1 MDPVLVSVAGLGAPV
16 VKFLLRA
23 SGQDTGASLVGDA
36 QEGLV
41 LLARLRGQVNDKNHA
56 VAKRIEKTV
65 AGRVRGMYQKCR
77 DQGVGTECLDGVA
90 TEVERLL
97 GRVAADESLVLEA
110 VRFPDGFADLLH
122 DLGDPI
128 RAELFEWSEPYFNE
142 IVDAVAGEY
151 IRLAP
156 WSPNFKIEALK
167 YVMGALDRI
176 EEGVD
181 EVRLGVSKGLE
192 NDQVTHGKLDVL
204 LARSDPSTTV
214 DARPGRVLFGGRPD
228 VASGFV
234 ERGEQGRLRS
244 LVIDER
250 QGRTV
255 LVGMAG
261 CGKSQLASALAQ
273 WCEEAGW
280 GVVAWVSAE
289 TKAAVK
295 SDLVELANRLG
306 IDTNDKP
313 TEDQMIRR
321 CLDHL
326 KSPALGDRLVI
337 FDNVEDF
344 EDLADLVP
352 QGAGLRV
359 VATAR
364 SREASSAWEPVEVE
378 VLPRPDSIDLVQSIM
393 GTQDEKAADAVA
405 ERLGDLPLALA
416 QAAETARNK
425 RWSLQEY
432 LVRLEAF
439 SSDRVIRRI
448 PGDSYADDVSIA
460 LLMAADSAL
469 SHLKGDSRDAARR
482 QLGALAV
489 LAESGVPTHW
499 LDPRADAD
507 KTDRDANARD
517 DTAEDAHRAL
527 TALLNASEVQQSA
540 DGGVTMVHRLQA
552 QVLRENWN
560 PEEWTEAFDA
570 AAGLLGQ
577 VNIDRLPRN
586 NAEGRR
592 RETLDLI
599 DQLRAIAAQDYSHP
613 LFEREQVRVCLHHA
627 FRHANDLGLPYEV
640 LTLRDAVSA
649 VEDILGTNQP
659 DTLSFHNNLALAY
672 QRTGHICA
680 AIAVFEDTLTQ
691 CRETLGAAHPVTL
704 ASQGHLADALRQ
716 GDRLS
721 EALILLE
728 DTLAYHRDILG
739 PTHTDTLASQT
750 NLALAYQDAGRLD
763 EAIALDKD
771 TLTIKRK
778 VLGIR
783 HPATLASQ
791 DNLALAYQAAG
802 RFNEALVLHEDA
814 LVQHRK
820 VLGPNHPDTLIS
832 AYNLATIYRMTGKL
846 DQAIPLYEDTLIR
859 RRKVLGPNHPDTL
872 ISACDLANAY
882 FRKGKLE
889 KAIPLYEDTLK
900 RRRTDLGATDPETL
914 RSQNNLAAAYR
925 AAGRLAKAIALHED
939 TLTQLRKTLGNIHP
953 DALASQYN
961 LAYTYQA
968 AGRLDDAR
976 ALFKDTLEVCE
987 EALSPGHPLT
997 ITVRENLE
1005 TLERETNP
1013 ATASSPESSEE

>member
-1 MDPVLVSVAGLGAPV
+1 MDPVLVSVAGLGASV

-23 SGQDTGASLVGDA
+23 SGRDAVAGLVGDA
-36 QEGLV
+36 QEGLG
-41 LLARLRGQVNDKNHA
+41 LLARLRGQSNDKDHA
-56 VAKRIEKTV
+56 VAKRIEKAV

-77 DQGVGTECLDGVA
+77 DQGVGTERLDGVA
-90 TEVERLL
+90 TEVEKLVD
-97 GRVAADESLVLEA
+97 RVATDESLILEA
-110 VRFPDGFADLLH
+110 VRFPDGFAALLH
-122 DLGDPI
+122 DLGEPI
-128 RAELFEWSEPYFNE
+128 RATLFEQSEPYFNE
-142 IVDAVAGEY
+142 LVDAVAGEY
-151 IRLAP
+151 VRLAP
-156 WSPNFKIEALK
+156 WSPGFQIEAFK

-181 EVRLGVSKGLE
+181 EVRVGVGKGLE

-214 DARPGRVLFGGRPD
+214 DARPGQVLFGGRPD

-234 ERGEQGRLRS
+234 ERGEQGRLHS

-280 GVVAWVSAE
+280 GVVAWVNAE

-306 IDTNDKP
+306 IDTSDRP
-313 TEDQMIRR
+313 TEKQVIGR

-337 FDNVEDF
+337 FDNVKNF

-364 SREASSAWEPVEVE
+364 NREASSAWEPVEVG
-378 VLPRPDSIDLVQSIM
+378 VLPRPDSINLVQKITGS
-393 GTQDEKAADAVA
+393 QDDGAADALA

-416 QAAETARNK
+416 QAAETTRIE
-425 RWSLQEY
+425 RWTLAECLAQLDAY
-432 LVRLEAF
+432 A
-439 SSDRVIRRI
+439 SDRVIHRT
-448 PGDSYADDVSIA
+448 PDDSYADDVSIA
-460 LLMAADSAL
+460 LLLAADSTL
-469 SHLKGDSRDAARR
+469 GRIRGSLRDTARR

-489 LAESGVPTHW
+489 LAESGVPSRW
-499 LDPRADAD
+499 LNPRADAG

-517 DTAEDAHRAL
+517 DAAEDARCAL
-527 TALLNASEVQQSA
+527 TALLNASVVQQTA
-540 DGGVTMVHRLQA
+540 DKGVTMLHRLQA

-560 PEEWTEAFDA
+560 NAEWTEAFGA
-570 AAGLLGQ
+570 AADLLSQ
-577 VNIDRLPRN
+577 VNIDKLPRKDTDR
-586 NAEGRR
+586 RR

-599 DQLRAIAAQDYSHP
+599 DQLRAIAAQDYSRP
-613 LFEREQVRVCLHHA
+613 LFDRERVRTCLHHA
-627 FRHANDLGLPYEV
+627 FRHANDLGLSYEV

-649 VEDILGTNQP
+649 VEDILGTNHP
-659 DTLSFHNNLALAY
+659 DTLSFYSNLALAY

-680 AIAVFEDTLTQ
+680 AIAMFEDTLTQ

-704 ASQGHLADALRQ
+704 ASQGNLANALRQ

-728 DTLAYHRDILG
+728 ETLAYHRDTLG
-739 PTHTDTLASQT
+739 PTHTDTLVSQT
-750 NLALAYQDAGRLD
+750 NLAIAYQDAGRLD
-763 EAIALDKD
+763 EAIALGKD
-771 TLTIKRK
+771 TFTIKRK

-783 HPATLASQ
+783 HPTTLASQ

-820 VLGPNHPDTLIS
+820 ALGPNHPDTLIS
-832 AYNLATIYRMTGKL
+832 ACNLATAYRMTGKL

-889 KAIPLYEDTLK
+889 KAIPLYEDALNH
-900 RRRTDLGATDPETL
+900 RRTDLGATNPETL

-961 LAYTYQA
+961 LAHAYQA

-1005 TLERETNP
+1005 TLEREMNQP
-1013 ATASSPESSEE
+1013 PASSPESSEE

>member
-1 MDPVLVSVAGLGAPV
+1 M
-16 VKFLLRA
+16 
-23 SGQDTGASLVGDA
+23 
-36 QEGLV
+36 
-41 LLARLRGQVNDKNHA
+41 
-56 VAKRIEKTV
+56 
-65 AGRVRGMYQKCR
+65 
-77 DQGVGTECLDGVA
+77 
-90 TEVERLL
+90 
-97 GRVAADESLVLEA
+97 
-110 VRFPDGFADLLH
+110 
-122 DLGDPI
+122 
-128 RAELFEWSEPYFNE
+128 
-142 IVDAVAGEY
+142 
-151 IRLAP
+151 
-156 WSPNFKIEALK
+156 
-167 YVMGALDRI
+167 
-176 EEGVD
+176 
-181 EVRLGVSKGLE
+181 
-192 NDQVTHGKLDVL
+192 
-204 LARSDPSTTV
+204 
-214 DARPGRVLFGGRPD
+214 
-228 VASGFV
+228 
-234 ERGEQGRLRS
+234 
-244 LVIDER
+244 IDER
-250 QGRTV
+250 RERTV

-273 WCEEAGW
+273 WCEETGW
-280 GVVAWVSAE
+280 GVVAWVNAE

-306 IDTNDKP
+306 IDTSDKP
-313 TEDQMIRR
+313 TENQVIGR

-326 KSPALGDRLVI
+326 KSPALGDRLVV

-344 EDLADLVP
+344 EDLAGVVP

-364 SREASSAWEPVEVE
+364 SREASSAWEAVEVGI
-378 VLPRPDSIDLVQSIM
+378 LPRPDSIDLVQSIM
-393 GTQDEKAADAVA
+393 GTQDDKTADAVA

-416 QAAETARNK
+416 QAAETARIE
-425 RWSLQEY
+425 RWTLAEY

-448 PGDSYADDVSIA
+448 PGDSYTDDVSIA
-460 LLMAADSAL
+460 LLMATDSAL
-469 SHLKGDSRDAARR
+469 GRIKGSLRGTTRR

-499 LDPRADAD
+499 IDPRADAD
-507 KTDRDANARD
+507 KTDKDTNARN
-517 DTAEDAHRAL
+517 DAAGHAL
-527 TALLNASEVQQSA
+527 TALLNASVVRQSV

-599 DQLRAIAAQDYSHP
+599 DQLRAIATQDYSRP
-613 LFEREQVRVCLHHA
+613 LFEREQVRACLHHA

-640 LTLRDAVSA
+640 LTLRDVVSA
-649 VEDILGTNQP
+649 VEDILGTNHP
-659 DTLSFHNNLALAY
+659 DTLSFYNNFALAY

-680 AIAVFEDTLTQ
+680 AIAMFEDTLTQ

-704 ASQGHLADALRQ
+704 ASQGHLANALRQ

-791 DNLALAYQAAG
+791 DNLALAYQASG

-889 KAIPLYEDTLK
+889 KAIPLYEDTLN
-900 RRRTDLGATDPETL
+900 RRRTDLGATNPETL

-961 LAYTYQA
+961 LACAYQA

-976 ALFKDTLEVCE
+976 ALFKDTLKVCQ

-997 ITVRENLE
+997 ITVRENLKA
-1005 TLERETNP
+1005 LEREMTP
-1013 ATASSPESSEE
+1013 APSSSPESSEE